1 MNENTALTVTESQ
14 ARSEA
19 RSESHAESHAETRA
33 AEAQPAA
40 ATEAATGVTARPRAG
55 ARPAP
60 NLALV
65 RRMWQTLEPLHALH
79 YYAPEMAEHSAA
91 LGYAVDERWPSY
103 FAMRAAPLGTASPAL
118 VTAVFHSF
126 APDMVARYVPAA
138 WAVATPDAVSAT
150 RLRGVDASLRATLG
164 ARVDGPEIA
173 EAAELARAVAESAE
187 TAGRPLAAA
196 HAAQPWADEPHLV
209 LWQAITRLREHRGD
223 GHIAALLAHDL
234 DGVEALVS
242 HSAVGAAP
250 AEVFASRGWTPEQWA
265 AARERLA
272 ARGWIDADG
281 VATAVGRAGRDAV
294 EFLTD
299 RLAARPWAAIG
310 EDRAARLADLV
321 LPAVMDVVGTGLL
334 PMTSTLGIAMT
345 YPHLA

>member
-1 MNENTALTVTESQ
+1 MNGNEDPNPNPNLSNPNPNPNPNGTI
-14 ARSEA
+14 
-19 RSESHAESHAETRA
+19 
-33 AEAQPAA
+33 
-40 ATEAATGVTARPRAG
+40 TEAGS
-55 ARPAP
+55 AP
-60 NLALV
+60 DLALV

-79 YYAPEMAEHSAA
+79 YYAPQMSDQSAA
-91 LGYAVDERWPSY
+91 LGYTVDERWPSY
-103 FAMRAAPLGTASPAL
+103 FAMRAAALGPATPAV

-126 APDMVARYVPAA
+126 APDMVARHVPAA
-138 WAVATPDAVSAT
+138 WEIATPDAVSAA

-164 ARVDGPEIA
+164 ERVHGTEIA
-173 EAAELARAVAESAE
+173 EAAELARAAAESAE

-196 HAAQPWADEPHLV
+196 HAAQPWADEAHLV

-250 AEVFASRGWTPEQWA
+250 AEIFASRGWAPEQWA

-281 VATAVGRAGRDAV
+281 VATAHGRAGRDAV
-294 EFLTD
+294 ELLTD

-310 EDRAARLADLV
+310 HDRAARLADLV
-321 LPAVMDVVGTGLL
+321 LPAVMDVIGTGLL
-334 PMTSTLGIAMT
+334 PMTTTLGVGMT
-345 YPHLA
+345 YPHLT